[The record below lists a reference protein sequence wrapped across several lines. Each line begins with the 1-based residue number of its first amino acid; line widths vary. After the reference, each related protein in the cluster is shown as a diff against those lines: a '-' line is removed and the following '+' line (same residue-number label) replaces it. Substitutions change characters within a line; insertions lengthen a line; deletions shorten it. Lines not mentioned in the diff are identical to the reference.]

1 MLARFSRM
9 ATEPRPI
16 AEIAEQ
22 LGIGREHFVPYG
34 DWMAKLRPGAIQ
46 GRDPGRLILVTAIT
60 PTPAG
65 EGKTTT
71 SIGLAQG
78 LAAIG
83 EKPVLA
89 LREPSLGPIF
99 GVKGG
104 GTGGGRASLY
114 PPVEINLH
122 FTGDFHAITSAH
134 NLLAAMVDN
143 HIQQGNTL
151 GIDPRRVTWPR
162 VIDMNDR
169 ALRNIIVGLG
179 GFSQGVPRETSFDIT
194 AASEVMAT
202 LCLAEDMEDLRA
214 RLSRLLVG
222 QTYGR
227 DRVTADQ
234 LQAVGAMMVLL
245 KDAMLPN
252 LVQTIEGVP
261 AIVHGGPFANI
272 AHGCNSV
279 IATRTAMA
287 LGDWCITEAGFGAD
301 LGAEKFYDIKCAS
314 TDLATAAVVVVATC
328 RALKMHGG
336 RKVSELADE
345 DVAAIESGV
354 RNLEKHI
361 ENVQGFGQ
369 RPIVAINRFP
379 TDTDRE
385 LDAVRKACERLGV
398 PFAMSE
404 GFIKGGNGTR
414 DLATLVVEHAA
425 KTPPPVKRTYEWSE
439 PIKKKIEKIATKIYG
454 ASSVTY
460 TSQAEADVRTLTKLG
475 YGELPVCMA
484 KTQSS
489 LSDDPKKIN
498 RPTDFEVT
506 VRGVVPAAGAGFV
519 VALLGEMMRMPG
531 LPKIPTAAHIDLK
544 DGEVSGVAVE

>member
-1 MLARFSRM
+1 MAKEARKI
-9 ATEPRPI
+9 ADI
-16 AEIAEQ
+16 AEE
-22 LGIGREHFVPYG
+22 LGIDRQHLVPYG
-34 DWMAKLRPGAIQ
+34 DWMAKLRPGAIE
-46 GRDPGRLILVTAIT
+46 GRTPGRLVLVSAIT

-65 EGKTTT
+65 GGKTTT

-78 LAAIG
+78 LAAIR
-83 EKPVLA
+83 ERPVLA

-104 GTGGGRASLY
+104 GTGGGKASLY

-134 NLLAAMVDN
+134 NLLAAMIDN
-143 HIQQGNTL
+143 HMQQGNEL
-151 GIDPRRVTWPR
+151 GIDPRRVSWPR

-179 GFSQGVPRETSFDIT
+179 GHAQGVPRETSFDIT

-202 LCLAEDMEDLRA
+202 LCLAEDMDDLRK

-222 QTYGR
+222 QTF
-227 DRVTADQ
+227 DREPVTADQ

-252 LVQTIEGVP
+252 LVQSIEGVP

-279 IATRTAMA
+279 IATRTALA

-314 TDLATAAVVVVATC
+314 AGFATVAVVLVATC

-336 RKVSELADE
+336 RKVSELHNE
-345 DVAAIESGV
+345 DVAAIEQGLG
-354 RNLEKHI
+354 NLEKHI
-361 ENVQGFGQ
+361 ENIRGFGQ
-369 RPIVAINRFP
+369 SPVVAINRFP
-379 TDTDRE
+379 GDSQRE
-385 LDAVRKACERLGV
+385 LEAVRSACDKLGV
-398 PFAMSE
+398 PFALSE
-404 GFIKGGNGTR
+404 VFAKGGEGGVE
-414 DLATLVVEHAA
+414 LAKLVVEHAA
-425 KTPPPVKRTYEWSE
+425 KTPPAVQRTYDWSE
-439 PIKKKIEKIATKIYG
+439 PLKTKIEKIATKIYG
-454 ASSVTY
+454 ASSVNFTA
-460 TSQAEADVRTLTKLG
+460 QAETDLRNLTKLG
-475 YGELPVCMA
+475 YGGLPICMA

-498 RPTDFEVT
+498 RPRDFEVT
-506 VRGVVPAAGAGFV
+506 VRGLVPAAGAGFV

-531 LPKIPTAAHIDLK
+531 LPKIPTAAQIDLEG
-544 DGEVSGVAVE
+544 GEVRGVAVE